1 MQSVNKMMTNNEI
14 YKLALDLT
22 NAKFEESNIY
32 IPAAVNFAIQK
43 NKSALMDIAEVIEK
57 GRMNIIQHYGELNEE
72 GSFVVPED
80 KIDEANNELKDLL
93 EIEQEIKLYY
103 CDIEALNN
111 VQLTYSQMEAIMFMI
126 EN

>member
-1 MQSVNKMMTNNEI
+1 MQSVNKIMTNNEI

-22 NAKFEESNIY
+22 NAKFEESDIY

-80 KIDEANNELKDLL
+80 KIDEANNELRDLL
-93 EIEQEIKLYY
+93 EIEQEVKIYY

>member
-57 GRMNIIQHYGELNEE
+57 GRMDIIQHYGELNEE
-72 GSFVVPED
+72 GSFVVPKD
-80 KIDEANNELKDLL
+80 KLDEANNELKDLL

>member
-1 MQSVNKMMTNNEI
+1 MQSVNKIMTNNEI

-22 NAKFEESNIY
+22 NAKFEESDIY

-80 KIDEANNELKDLL
+80 KIDEANNELMDLL
-93 EIEQEIKLYY
+93 EIEQEVKLYY

-111 VQLTYSQMEAIMFMI
+111 VQLTYTQMEAIMFMI